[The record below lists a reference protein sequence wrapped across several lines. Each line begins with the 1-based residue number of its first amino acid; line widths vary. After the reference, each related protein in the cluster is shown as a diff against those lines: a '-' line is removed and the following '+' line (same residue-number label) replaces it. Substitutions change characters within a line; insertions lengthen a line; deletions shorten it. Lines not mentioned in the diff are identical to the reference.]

1 MKVDEAFRLESV
13 ADESEDTDCVTSIVE
28 VEDETDCA
36 EVRREESEGYTERRD
51 EVSDETIL
59 LVSEDEQGFE
69 HILEFETAE
78 SETVGSVVFKTSMM

>member
-1 MKVDEAFRLESV
+1 MKVDETSWLESRRD
-13 ADESEDTDCVTSIVE
+13 ADESK
-28 VEDETDCA
+28 
-36 EVRREESEGYTERRD
+36 GYTERRD

-59 LVSEDEQGFE
+59 LVSEDEQGIE